1 MQLSSYLRILCV
13 LCGASSLFAEPGISL
28 SLKKDFASGKKNLCL
43 TEIVDSENMPAR
55 DADKLARYCQ
65 VELKAPQTKFTAKD
79 IELYAWAAGVI
90 PEKILGAQV
99 VVTKS
104 DRVEA
109 ETRLTSE
116 PARKVRRG
124 TPVRLILRSANMK
137 IEREAVI
144 LMDSFTGET
153 VEVRLSG
160 TRRNLRAHL
169 SGPDTAELIGP

>member
-1 MQLSSYLRILCV
+1 VILLGLV
-13 LCGASSLFAEPGISL
+13 AANALFPAVGLTL
-28 SLKKDFASGKKNLCL
+28 SLKKDFSSGKKNICL
-43 TEIVDSENMPAR
+43 SELVSAEKIPGREAE
-55 DADKLARYCQ
+55 KLARFCQ
-65 VELKAPQTKFTAKD
+65 IELKAPQTKFTEKD
-79 IELYAWAAGVI
+79 VELYAWAAGVI

-160 TRRNLRAHL
+160 TRKNLRAHL